1 MPTSENESFYKQK
14 TFRNRTEQDTLI
26 GEKKKRCAVPCL
38 QKQRDVLAWN
48 QSADKQANTGA
59 KGNVSGRANRK
70 YLTSFIGLG
79 DFLFCFLYRYFVK
92 VSFLFILIVT
102 CFRV

>member
-79 DFLFCFLYRYFVK
+79 DFFVVFCIAILLKFHFCLF
-92 VSFLFILIVT
+92 
-102 CFRV
+102 